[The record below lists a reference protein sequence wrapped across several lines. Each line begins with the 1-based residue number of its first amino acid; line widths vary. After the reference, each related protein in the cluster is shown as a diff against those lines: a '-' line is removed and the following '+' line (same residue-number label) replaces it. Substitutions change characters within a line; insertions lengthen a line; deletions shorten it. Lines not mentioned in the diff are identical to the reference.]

1 MPRQKRAIEAARAR
15 MNQRLVVI
23 LGVLSLE
30 TNREVTVCN
39 AQPDEMRR
47 IIQALAEESELYSLS
62 FIDVPLDAKEGGL
75 R

>member
-62 FIDVPLDAKEGGL
+62 FVDVPLDAKEGGL

>member
-1 MPRQKRAIEAARAR
+1 

-62 FIDVPLDAKEGGL
+62 FVDVPLDAKEGGL